1 MAYEFEDHTWKDVV
15 SPEDLELYKHYQ
27 RELYVGQKPALLAID
42 LYNMVYQGG
51 SLPVHEVAKEF
62 PSSCGEYAWNAV
74 EPTKQLFALAR
85 SRGFPVFYTKG
96 ETRPEA
102 RPGSV
107 TATNRKRG
115 NIGENPHAIFEA
127 FTPFP
132 EDVVISKQRASG
144 FFGTPLVAHLMQAGI
159 DTVIVCGEST
169 SGCVRASVADAYNY
183 GFHVVVAEE
192 CVFDRNL
199 LSHKMNLFDMH
210 HKYADVMHIDEV
222 AERLEAFPEV

>member
-62 PSSCGEYAWNAV
+62 P
-74 EPTKQLFALAR
+74 KQLFALAR